1 MNTAKRIG
9 ELFSICLVGSAL
21 SLTLVQVAAAAPG
34 DESGLNWEQTQL
46 FNPSQAL
53 LLAEAKGR
61 VTIYDGLYHTD
72 VDRAMDQ
79 QFGRIDRMMFVR
91 TKHRTDS
98 GYVMEDDDCD

>member
-9 ELFSICLVGSAL
+9 DLLSACFIGSAL
-21 SLTLVQVAAAAPG
+21 SIAPAHGAAAAAE
-34 DESGLNWEQTQL
+34 DEPDLNWEQAQL
-46 FNPSQAL
+46 FHPSKAL

-61 VTIYDGLYHTD
+61 VTIYDGLYQAD

-91 TKHRTDS
+91 TQHRTDS
-98 GYVMEDDDCD
+98 GDVMDDDCD